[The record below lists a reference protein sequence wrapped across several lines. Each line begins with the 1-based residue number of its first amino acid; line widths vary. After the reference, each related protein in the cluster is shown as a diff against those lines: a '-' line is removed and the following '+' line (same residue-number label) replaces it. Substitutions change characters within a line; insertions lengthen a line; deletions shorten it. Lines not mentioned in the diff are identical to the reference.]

1 MLPDQSEGRGE
12 RWLSAGGVHGIVGA
26 TDPAHRADECDAL
39 RGGKA
44 MHGDGDTDG
53 GEDLTERPEGRRDA
67 SDARHGLFLLDRAT
81 ELAGGR

>member
-1 MLPDQSEGRGE
+1 
-12 RWLSAGGVHGIVGA
+12 
-26 TDPAHRADECDAL
+26 
-39 RGGKA
+39 

-53 GEDLTERPEGRRDA
+53 GEDLTERPEGSRDA